1 MKSDMTPR
9 EAAFLKEYLKDLNG
23 TAAARR
29 LGYSEGSAKTTAY
42 RFLRS
47 PRVKEALAKELL
59 KPSPGRVIGELQT
72 IAFSEGS
79 DENGAKVKMASK
91 LKALELLGKHLG
103 LFDPATQHPSTP
115 VTIVEDLPPKPSPWG
130 EGGTA

>member
-1 MKSDMTPR
+1 MKSDMTPK

-29 LGYSEGSAKTTAY
+29 LGYSDGAAPTTAY

-47 PRVKEALAKELL
+47 PQVRKTLEQELIT
-59 KPSPGRVIGELQT
+59 PFPNRVIEELHT

-79 DENGAKVKMASK
+79 DETGAPVKMASK

-103 LFDPATQHPSTP
+103 LFDPASQHPQNP
-115 VTIVEDLPPKPSPWG
+115 VTIIEDITSNRAVEG
-130 EGGTA
+130 M